1 VALVKALGMMINF
14 CSWAGGL
21 SGRQQPAG
29 FTQRHRLV
37 TAGIRQY
44 DRVVLIRN
52 SDLLNSQYPVM
63 AANSALF
70 HFL

>member
-1 VALVKALGMMINF
+1 VKALGMMINY

-21 SGRQQPAG
+21 SGRQRPAG

-37 TAGIRQY
+37 TAGARQY

-52 SDLLNSQYPVM
+52 IKFSEYEIQVT
-63 AANSALF
+63 AAIRALF
-70 HFL
+70 QFL